1 MDDKQIYICSLIM
14 IATGYKRW
22 RNKIRK
28 EELELLEHGVSE
40 LGWSHLLQTLIRIY
54 SLIPG

>member
-22 RNKIRK
+22 RNMVRK
-28 EELELLEHGVSE
+28 EKLEFLEHGVSE
-40 LGWSHLLQTLIRIY
+40 LGWSHLLRISIRIY
-54 SLIPG
+54 SLISG